1 MSCITGEAIP
11 AFRFASLKAQLRL
24 EWKTGMKSSGGAL
37 RPRLTKEF
45 GLKKNAPYEDFIK
58 YCQDR
63 LDEYHAAH
71 PL

>member
-24 EWKTGMKSSGGAL
+24 EKAGMKSSGGAL
-37 RPRLTKEF
+37 RPRLAAEF
-45 GLKKNAPYEDFIK
+45 KLKKTAPYEDYIK
-58 YCQDR
+58 FCQDR

>member
-1 MSCITGEAIP
+1 MSTLTGEAIP
-11 AFRFASLKAQLRL
+11 AFRFASIKAQLKMERVGL
-24 EWKTGMKSSGGAL
+24 KSSGGAL
-37 RPRLTKEF
+37 RPRLYQEF